1 LSSSMS
7 LCIMCSCSHIW
18 ASSKGS
24 SSGLTTTEGVD
35 SVYQKDVH
43 IFDIIR

>member
-1 LSSSMS
+1 
-7 LCIMCSCSHIW
+7 MCSCSHIW

-35 SVYQKDVH
+35 ISVYQKHVH